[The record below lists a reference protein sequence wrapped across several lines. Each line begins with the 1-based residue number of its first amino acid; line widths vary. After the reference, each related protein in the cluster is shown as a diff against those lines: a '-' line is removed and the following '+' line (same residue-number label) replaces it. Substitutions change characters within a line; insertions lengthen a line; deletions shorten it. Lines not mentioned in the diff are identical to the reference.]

1 MARGNQRDLAR
12 AKNQKKQQ
20 DIAKAQ
26 KKEGDPKKRMESDAE
41 KMRQK
46 QAMES
51 ERRKKANSWA
61 TDMELLLW
69 MALARL
75 PTHANG
81 YKKTFSVGLVWLIG
95 SELGSIETRAMEPK
109 DYPKIC

>member
-46 QAMES
+46 QAMVHADKAS
-51 ERRKKANSWA
+51 DHLKKYRIFGLLDQQTLQSW
-61 TDMELLLW
+61 L
-69 MALARL
+69 MAIKA
-75 PTHANG
+75 
-81 YKKTFSVGLVWLIG
+81 FSVGPEVD
-95 SELGSIETRAMEPK
+95 SIATRAMEPK
-109 DYPKIC
+109 DYSKIC

>member
-46 QAMES
+46 QAMVHADKAS
-51 ERRKKANSWA
+51 DHLKKYRIFG
-61 TDMELLLW
+61 LLDQKTLQLRQ
-69 MALARL
+69 MAI
-75 PTHANG
+75 
-81 YKKTFSVGLVWLIG
+81 KKTFSVGLLWLIG

-109 DYPKIC
+109 DYSKIC